1 MNMKYIVFGLILL
14 VSGYLSGQSNENTSK
29 LSSEEKYKLIE
40 LVDELLYK
48 VPPIEFNLSSN
59 DFKRSFADMSEEKKY
74 DKTDLNDLLETLNKD
89 KLNPLALY
97 SLGDYYS
104 NINNPV
110 LANSYYQKSY
120 DNLNIKFFENDS
132 AAYYSVRAILKNTL
146 GVPNAL
152 DDLDRSIALNP
163 NDSLSMNIY
172 PTILMSSRNFQ
183 KAREVLVSALET
195 KPKNAPLLYLSLFGA
210 EFMSSIPN
218 TIEKENG
225 IENYNEKYRSKNY
238 NEMIDFTLL
247 DKYARVYQ
255 GNPEIANGRM
265 MIDIYL
271 LFFKMTLFEKPYD
284 FNYNTFELN
293 KMEEIINKLSDASS
307 QKSMN
312 EFSINR
318 CLGYVYF
325 MLRDWSKS
333 LEYFNRAID
342 IAPLDK
348 ESIGSMSNTC
358 YDAIMTIYKHTSDTL
373 NYRKTIRKK
382 IDLEPNIEDTVDELM
397 LLAFDYFISGKMK
410 EAGAY
415 CDKAMLIDSN
425 NFDALR
431 FKSHINFLEGNYL
444 LSQFY
449 WQNAGN
455 FIRNQYD
462 DYNLS
467 MQIAIYQ
474 IYNGDIEMAQSIIE
488 LVKQVKGKDNCPLC
502 DQLIEEYCN
511 VTTE

>member
-1 MNMKYIVFGLILL
+1 MNMKYIVFGLIIL
-14 VSGYLSGQSNENTSK
+14 VTGYLSGQSNENTSK

-48 VPPIEFNLSSN
+48 VPAIAFTLGSN

-97 SLGDYYS
+97 SLGCYYS
-104 NINNPV
+104 NTNNPV

-146 GVPNAL
+146 GIPNAL
-152 DDLDRSIALNP
+152 NDLERSIEINP

-172 PTILMSSRNFQ
+172 PSILMSSRNFQ
-183 KAREVLVSALET
+183 KAREVLVNALET
-195 KPKNAPLLYLSLFGA
+195 KPKDAPFLYVSLLSA
-210 EFMSSIPN
+210 ELMSRIPYS
-218 TIEKENG
+218 IEKENG
-225 IENYNEKYRSKNY
+225 IENYNKKYRSKNY
-238 NEMIDFTLL
+238 DEMIDFTLL
-247 DKYARVYQ
+247 DKYANMYSD
-255 GNPEIANGRM
+255 NLEIVNGRM
-265 MIDIYL
+265 MIDITF
-271 LFFKMTLFEKPYD
+271 LFIKMGLFEKPFD
-284 FNYNTFELN
+284 FNYNMFELN
-293 KMEEIINKLSDASS
+293 KMEEIINKLSEASS
-307 QKSMN
+307 QKSIN

-325 MLRDWSKS
+325 MRKEWGKS
-333 LEYFNRAID
+333 LEYLNRAID

-348 ESIGSMSNTC
+348 KSIGFESNEC
-358 YDAIMTIYKHTSDTL
+358 YDVIMTIYRHTSDTL

-382 IDLEPNIEDTVDELM
+382 MDLEPNIEDTVDELI
-397 LLAFDYFISGKMK
+397 LLAFDYFSNGRMK

-431 FKSHINFLEGNYL
+431 LKSHINFLEGNYL

-455 FIRNQYD
+455 FIRNQDD

-474 IYNGDIEMAQSIIE
+474 IYKGDIEMAQSLIE

-502 DQLIEEYCN
+502 DQLIEEYCK
-511 VTTE
+511 VEP

>member
-1 MNMKYIVFGLILL
+1 MNMKYIVFGLIIL

-40 LVDELLYK
+40 LVDELLYS
-48 VPPIEFNLSSN
+48 VPPVEFSWGSN
-59 DFKRSFADMSEEKKY
+59 DVKRSFADMSEEKKY
-74 DKTDLNDLLETLNKD
+74 DKTDLNELLETLNKD

-104 NINNPV
+104 NTNNPV

-172 PTILMSSRNFQ
+172 PSILMSSRNFQ
-183 KAREVLVSALET
+183 KARELIVSALET
-195 KPKNAPLLYLSLFGA
+195 KPKDPIGLYILLCSIEYMLA
-210 EFMSSIPN
+210 IPN
-218 TIEKENG
+218 NVEKENG
-225 IENYNEKYRSKNY
+225 IKNYNKKYRSKNY

-247 DKYARVYQ
+247 DKYANIYRD
-255 GNPEIANGRM
+255 NPEIVNGRM
-265 MIDIYL
+265 MVDISL
-271 LFFKMTLFEKPYD
+271 LFFKMMLFEKPYD

-307 QKSMN
+307 QKSIN

-325 MLRDWSKS
+325 MREEWGKS

-342 IAPLDK
+342 IAPSDK
-348 ESIGSMSNTC
+348 EGIGSQSNAC

-382 IDLEPNIEDTVDELM
+382 IDLEPNIEDTVDELI
-397 LLAFDYFISGKMK
+397 LLAFDYFSSGRMK
-410 EAGAY
+410 EAGAC

-455 FIRNQYD
+455 FIRNQND

-467 MQIAIYQ
+467 MQFAIYQ

-488 LVKQVKGKDNCPLC
+488 LVKQARGKDDCPLC
-502 DQLIEEYCN
+502 DQLIEEYCK
-511 VTTE
+511 VEP